1 MTFYVFNTGIC
12 TRVKLYGEDVRKLL
26 ILNEWHETNINDAQ
40 NIFINTCSFLQ
51 SKEKYFLSFISKIN
65 NTLQPFQKIYI
76 IGCLPSTNKEAILA
90 INKNIILFGRKID
103 DIANYFKFPLTL
115 KYLSTSLDEPLNW
128 KQKIIYY
135 LNKFIFKNKHIDFR
149 LKKNKVCHI
158 QISYGCLGKCTYCS
172 ERFTTTL
179 KSRKIDDIL
188 FAINDGLERNYQLF
202 SLNSDDASAYG
213 KDNNES
219 LEQLLEN
226 ILVIPKHF
234 YLCIPEFNPNGLTPK
249 IINLLKDRRILYI
262 TIPIQSGS
270 NKILNKMKR
279 PYLIEDVIKK
289 ISIIK
294 KYNKI
299 MKINTHIIVGFPGET
314 KKDFEKTLNVI
325 KQGYFDRIKIF
336 KYSERPNTEASK
348 MENKV
353 SEEEKERRY
362 RILKKQI
369 IINAIK
375 KLSIIDLILNGGII

>member
-1 MTFYVFNTGIC
+1 
-12 TRVKLYGEDVRKLL
+12 
-26 ILNEWHETNINDAQ
+26 
-40 NIFINTCSFLQ
+40 
-51 SKEKYFLSFISKIN
+51 
-65 NTLQPFQKIYI
+65 
-76 IGCLPSTNKEAILA
+76 
-90 INKNIILFGRKID
+90 
-103 DIANYFKFPLTL
+103 
-115 KYLSTSLDEPLNW
+115 
-128 KQKIIYY
+128 
-135 LNKFIFKNKHIDFR
+135 
-149 LKKNKVCHI
+149 
-158 QISYGCLGKCTYCS
+158 
-172 ERFTTTL
+172 
-179 KSRKIDDIL
+179 
-188 FAINDGLERNYQLF
+188 
-202 SLNSDDASAYG
+202 
-213 KDNNES
+213 
-219 LEQLLEN
+219 
-226 ILVIPKHF
+226 
-234 YLCIPEFNPNGLTPK
+234 
-249 IINLLKDRRILYI
+249 
-262 TIPIQSGS
+262 
-270 NKILNKMKR
+270 MKR